1 MAAGVLL
8 ALPPLLILI
17 ALTWVYVSFGS
28 PPVVAGILYDIKP
41 AVIAIVVFA
50 AYRIGTRALRHGV
63 LWAIAAAAFVAIFAL
78 DIPFPYTVQGAASLG
93 MAGGKF
99 MPDKFKAVGGH
110 DTSGRDCGAALI
122 DDHTPTPGHARF
134 SWARLLALA
143 IIGLLLWG
151 SVMALL

>member
-1 MAAGVLL
+1 MYPSATRLL
-8 ALPPLLILI
+8 WQGFCTTSNPQSSPLSCSQPT
-17 ALTWVYVSFGS
+17 AS
-28 PPVVAGILYDIKP
+28 A
-41 AVIAIVVFA
+41 
-50 AYRIGTRALRHGV
+50 RALRHCV

-78 DIPFPYTVQGAASLG
+78 DIPFPYPVQGAASLG
-93 MAGGKF
+93 MASGKF
-99 MPDKFKAVGGH
+99 MPDKFRAVGGH